1 MSNYKRYEKKVNA
14 LLCSRRNIDFT
25 IYRKTCSAYIEVLE
39 SAWKKDRQIT
49 IADFF
54 VLKDKLEKSMIGD
67 YE

>member
-14 LLCSRRNIDFT
+14 LLCSRRKIDFT
-25 IYRKTCSAYIEVLE
+25 IYRETCSAYIQILE
-39 SAWKKDRQIT
+39 SAWKDDHIT
-49 IADFF
+49 VSDFI